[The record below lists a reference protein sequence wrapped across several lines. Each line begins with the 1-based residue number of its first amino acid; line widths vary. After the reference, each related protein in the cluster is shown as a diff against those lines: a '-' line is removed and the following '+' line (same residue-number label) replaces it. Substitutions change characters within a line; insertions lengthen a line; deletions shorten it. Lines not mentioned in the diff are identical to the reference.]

1 MQRRPGITG
10 RRIFRIEGA
19 YVTEY
24 YIPSWGYI
32 RQVMSTSSLDIEVSL
47 DVSQVAD
54 AFLIF
59 QEILV
64 FTTLSVAPSGLL

>member
-1 MQRRPGITG
+1 
-10 RRIFRIEGA
+10 
-19 YVTEY
+19 
-24 YIPSWGYI
+24 
-32 RQVMSTSSLDIEVSL
+32 MSTSSLDIEVSL